1 MIISDTSVITNLIS
15 IDHIE
20 DSTFWISP
28 PLYNKIL
35 ELAGE
40 KEDE

>member
-1 MIISDTSVITNLIS
+1 VIRKGFVKEIKPLMDIL
-15 IDHIE
+15 IE